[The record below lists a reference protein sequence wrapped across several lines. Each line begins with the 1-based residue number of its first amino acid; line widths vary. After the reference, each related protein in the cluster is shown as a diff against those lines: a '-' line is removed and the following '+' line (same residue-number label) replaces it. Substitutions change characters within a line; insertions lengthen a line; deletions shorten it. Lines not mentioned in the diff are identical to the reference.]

1 MNNLIFNQS
10 ILEKLLDETSFKSEA
25 ADLLNEIIDNE
36 LSKENPN
43 CDLIDECVEALE
55 FIENGD
61 YLNVIPFAVKAER
74 ASGKNRRVIGILIAC
89 AVILSS
95 CIGAVAVNNSI
106 EKKKAEVAESEISE
120 QTTASAA
127 TTKTTASTS
136 SNAAETTTTII
147 TTTTISTAV
156 ESKVENIRLKFDDD
170 FKDEYEIGEKLSLKG
185 ISVIAVLSDGT
196 EKNVDISDC
205 DVIKNKSFGQSERY
219 ETITVEY
226 EGKTQ
231 SFKVR
236 FLRTEDT
243 KVLNSIYAAFPD
255 DFDFTS
261 ADIDK
266 IDLSGMEVYAVY
278 SDKSERKL
286 SANEYTVETEK
297 LPGSKSAMITITHN
311 GVFTSFGIKE
321 RNKGENNA
329 Q

>member
-1 MNNLIFNQS
+1 MNNLIFNQN

-36 LSKENPN
+36 LSKENPD

-55 FIENGD
+55 YIENGD

-74 ASGKNRRVIGILIAC
+74 ASGKNRRAIGILIAC

-95 CIGAVAVNNSI
+95 CIGAVAVNYTI
-106 EKKKAEVAESEISE
+106 EKKKAETAVSTASE
-120 QTTASAA
+120 QPAA
-127 TTKTTASTS
+127 TVTATETPASTS
-136 SNAAETTTTII
+136 STVDETTTT
-147 TTTTISTAV
+147 TTAA
-156 ESKVENIRLKFDDD
+156 EPEVENIRLNFGDD

-205 DVIKNKSFGQSERY
+205 GIIKNKSFGNAERY
-219 ETITVEY
+219 ETVTVEY

-255 DFDFTS
+255 DFDFTA
-261 ADIDK
+261 ADIDN

-278 SDKSERKL
+278 SDKTERKL
-286 SANEYTVETEK
+286 SANEYTVKTEK
-297 LPGSKSAMITITHN
+297 LPGSESAMITITHN
-311 GVFTSFGIKE
+311 GVYTTFGVKE
-321 RNKGENNA
+321 RANGDSNA
-329 Q
+329 